1 MPVSTEKASLALA
14 LCDFIPNL
22 LYLAGSL
29 TFATLMAGED
39 RASAARMFACG
50 AVLVFA
56 AGLLKAISK
65 LGDALSSRPVTE
77 GGFLYDQMIP
87 VMAIGFLAPAAAVI
101 GLLRR
106 PAPIPSASSGS
117 IDAIAATAVHL
128 IAVLMLVAALVISAR
143 ANLPGQNLRPAFLK
157 YKKIS
162 LIAMIVFQLVTVG
175 VLAALAFREHDALTG
190 MLCVLSITAM
200 LAMGALGSPDV
211 QERFQNRIA
220 MNWLD
225 EAVNILAQAAYLAAA
240 FWLALFGGRAL

>member
-1 MPVSTEKASLALA
+1 MPVSTEKASIALA

-29 TFATLMAGED
+29 TFATLMAGKD

-56 AGLLKAISK
+56 AGVLKAISK
-65 LGDALSSRPVTE
+65 LGDAVSSRPVTE

-87 VMAIGFLAPAAAVI
+87 VMAIGFLATATAVI

-106 PAPIPSASSGS
+106 PAPTPSDAIVR
-117 IDAIAATAVHL
+117 IDAIVPIAVHFV
-128 IAVLMLVAALVISAR
+128 AVVLLVTALVLSAR
-143 ANLPGQNLRPAFLK
+143 ANLPGQGLRPTFLK

-175 VLAALAFREHDALTG
+175 VLAALAFRAHNALTG
-190 MLCVLSITAM
+190 TLCVLSIAAM
-200 LAMGALGSPDV
+200 LAMGALGSPSV
-211 QERFQNRIA
+211 QARFQNRIA

-225 EAVNILAQAAYLAAA
+225 EGVNILAQAAYLAAA